1 MRPAVRD
8 AWDRWLAWRTGETT
22 VFDRA
27 EAFAVRH
34 PLHLGRYNLAL
45 ALMRGWR
52 RVVDVRVTGLAAEMT
67 YYAIISLLPLL
78 TALGAMLGFLER
90 LLGEEQVT
98 RLELALVDVFTGVF
112 EARLI
117 EDVLAPLVAGVL
129 REERSGLA
137 LGSLAVTLWLASR
150 MFRAAIR
157 ALDDAY
163 RVPERR
169 SLAAQWTLGLGL
181 SLGALLTLTLVLST
195 VVVGPLLGGGRQVA
209 QWLGQDRTFEA
220 LWTLVQWPA
229 VALVG
234 VGFLV
239 VLYRY
244 GPNVVNTWRDGLPG
258 AVLGML
264 ALVGVAAAL
273 RAYLGVAGPAAPE
286 LGRPGEAVS
295 VAAQTLGAALAAI
308 LWLWLSSIVV
318 LAGGVIN
325 AELQRLRAES
335 EPDAAVDI

>member
-1 MRPAVRD
+1 M
-8 AWDRWLAWRTGETT
+8 
-22 VFDRA
+22 FDRA
-27 EAFAVRH
+27 EAFASQH
-34 PLHLGRYNLAL
+34 PLTLGRYNLAL
-45 ALMRGWR
+45 VTMRGWR

-78 TALGAMLGFLER
+78 TALGATLGFLER
-90 LLGEEQVT
+90 ILGEEQVT
-98 RLELALVDVFTGVF
+98 RLEVALVDTFAGVF
-112 EARLI
+112 EAQLI

-137 LGSLAVTLWLASR
+137 IGSLAITLWLASR

-181 SLGALLTLTLVLST
+181 SLGALLTLTLLLST

-209 QWLGQDRTFEA
+209 EWLGQDRTFET

-229 VALVG
+229 VGLVG

-258 AVLGML
+258 AVLGMI
-264 ALVGVAAAL
+264 ALVGVAVAL
-273 RAYLGVAGPAAPE
+273 RTYLGIAGPAAPE

-325 AELQRLRAES
+325 AELQRMRAET
-335 EPDAAVDI
+335 DADSGAGI